1 MDPTPVPDDSASILP
16 RASEL
21 ADHGAEPPRPP
32 RHLAASH
39 QEVFGEWHHLAIR
52 SLLEMFPD
60 PGEWASLGRRL
71 VPPLGEEEVGE
82 SVKVLARAGLVEL
95 GEDRKW
101 HASERTVSTLPEAGI
116 PTVRG
121 FHHKCLTLASRALE
135 NTAAD
140 RRNVSGLTLGIS
152 RQTYRLVCDRL
163 TELREE
169 IARLADADDKADQV
183 YQLTLAFF
191 PLSTDNS
198 STAIED
204 QP

>member
-1 MDPTPVPDDSASILP
+1 MDPKPLPEDSASILP
-16 RASEL
+16 RPSEL
-21 ADHGAEPPRPP
+21 TDHGTMSPGSP

-39 QEVFGEWHHLAIR
+39 QEVFGDWYHLAIR

-60 PGEWASLGRRL
+60 PGHWGTLGKRL
-71 VPPLGEEEVGE
+71 DPPLGEAVVGE

-101 HASERTVSTLPEAGI
+101 HASERKVSTFPEAGI
-116 PTVRG
+116 PTVRR
-121 FHHKCLTLASRALE
+121 FHRKCLTLATRALE
-135 NTAAD
+135 NTPAD
-140 RRNVSGLTLGIS
+140 RRNVTGLTLGIS
-152 RQTYRLVCDRL
+152 RQTYLLVCDRL

-169 IARLADADDKADQV
+169 IARLADTDDQADQV
-183 YQLTLAFF
+183 YQLTLALF

-198 STAIED
+198 SNATED

>member
-16 RASEL
+16 RASEHT
-21 ADHGAEPPRPP
+21 DHGPKPTEPPK
-32 RHLAASH
+32 HLAAGH
-39 QEVFGEWHHLAIR
+39 REVFADWHHLAIR
-52 SLLEMFPD
+52 SLLEMLPD
-60 PGEWASLGRRL
+60 PGDWASLGRRL
-71 VPPLGEEEVGE
+71 DPPLGEEVVGE

-101 HASERTVSTLPEAGI
+101 HASERKVSTLPEAGI

-135 NTAAD
+135 NTQAD
-140 RRNVSGLTLGIS
+140 RRNVTGLTLGIS
-152 RQTYRLVCDRL
+152 RTTYGRICERL

-169 IARLADADDKADQV
+169 IARLADADEQADQV

-198 STAIED
+198 STATED